1 MRTCLL
7 GALALMFIVPATAVA
22 TGMHEIPE
30 KPGEAGNTLLP
41 TNPDIHMGRLANG
54 LRYIIRE
61 NERPKNRGY
70 LRLVV
75 NAGSVIE
82 DADQL
87 GLAHFTEHMAFNGTD
102 DFSGN
107 EIVAFLERLGM
118 RFGPDINAYTSFDE
132 TVYYLEVPTDDPET
146 LESGF
151 RVLQQWASA
160 ISFEAEE
167 IDKERGVILEEW
179 RIGRGAQARMRDEQ
193 LPILFRGSRYA
204 DRLPI
209 GEPEIIRNFEYDTI
223 RRFYED
229 WYRPDLMAV
238 IAVGDFEREN
248 IRGLIHEYFGQM
260 PRPEDPRTR
269 VAYNI
274 PAHQGTRY
282 AIASDPEAQANTIS
296 MYTKRPSEDLNTI
309 GDYRQGVLE
318 SLFTIILNRRFG
330 EISQQPDSPFL
341 QAGAGEGRIVRPTS
355 VKILTA
361 VTEPGGFAEGLKAIV
376 RETIRVQRHG
386 FTQSELDR
394 VKQDL
399 LRSYEV
405 AFNERDS
412 TNSQSF
418 VEEYTRLFL
427 QSEASPGIEA
437 EYRLLQRLL
446 PDIDLEEVEELAF
459 EYLSEDNRVVMVNA
473 VESEDNPVPTEE
485 ELAQALDA
493 VEREV
498 VAPYE
503 DRVRDE
509 PLVADPPEPGEIRN
523 ERRLEEINATEWS
536 LSNGAT
542 VVVKETDFKE
552 DQVLLYG
559 FSPGGSSVVAA
570 EDYRDSQ
577 QATSI
582 IRNAG
587 VGNFSR
593 VELSKV
599 LSGKA
604 VSMSPFI
611 NETTEGVRGSG
622 SPTDL
627 TELFQLAHLY
637 ITEPREDRASYQ
649 SYMRRLENSLQ
660 NRREDPNQAF
670 FDELRATLG
679 NDHPRRQPLT
689 LEELDDI
696 DFESVYR
703 VYRDRFADAGEFTFV
718 VVGAASSEELRPL
731 VEQYLASLP
740 ASGRNESWQD
750 PGVTRPDG
758 VIQETVEA
766 GIESQSRTSIVFH
779 GPYDW
784 SVRENH
790 RMRTMAEVFQIR
802 LREVLR
808 EEQSGTYAVGAFP
821 TLGRYPREEWILQV
835 AYFSAPERA
844 YELADYVFQVAEEL
858 KNGDI
863 ASDYLTR
870 VTESQ
875 LQDYETSIETNS
887 FWRDAVRDLY
897 FHDLDTE
904 ELPNIPELAES
915 ITMEDVSAAAREYI
929 DEEQYVH
936 MTLFPEGWEDNQ

>member
-1 MRTCLL
+1 MPSIAKSPSPT
-7 GALALMFIVPATAVA
+7 AT
-22 TGMHEIPE
+22 P
-30 KPGEAGNTLLP
+30 
-41 TNPDIHMGRLANG
+41 
-54 LRYIIRE
+54 
-61 NERPKNRGY
+61 
-70 LRLVV
+70 
-75 NAGSVIE
+75 
-82 DADQL
+82 
-87 GLAHFTEHMAFNGTD
+87 
-102 DFSGN
+102 SGKT
-107 EIVAFLERLGM
+107 
-118 RFGPDINAYTSFDE
+118 TS
-132 TVYYLEVPTDDPET
+132 
-146 LESGF
+146 
-151 RVLQQWASA
+151 A
-160 ISFEAEE
+160 
-167 IDKERGVILEEW
+167 
-179 RIGRGAQARMRDEQ
+179 
-193 LPILFRGSRYA
+193 
-204 DRLPI
+204 
-209 GEPEIIRNFEYDTI
+209 
-223 RRFYED
+223 
-229 WYRPDLMAV
+229 
-238 IAVGDFEREN
+238 
-248 IRGLIHEYFGQM
+248 
-260 PRPEDPRTR
+260 
-269 VAYNI
+269 
-274 PAHQGTRY
+274 
-282 AIASDPEAQANTIS
+282 
-296 MYTKRPSEDLNTI
+296 RPS
-309 GDYRQGVLE
+309 
-318 SLFTIILNRRFG
+318 
-330 EISQQPDSPFL
+330 
-341 QAGAGEGRIVRPTS
+341 
-355 VKILTA
+355 
-361 VTEPGGFAEGLKAIV
+361 
-376 RETIRVQRHG
+376 
-386 FTQSELDR
+386 
-394 VKQDL
+394 
-399 LRSYEV
+399 
-405 AFNERDS
+405 
-412 TNSQSF
+412 
-418 VEEYTRLFL
+418 
-427 QSEASPGIEA
+427 
-437 EYRLLQRLL
+437 
-446 PDIDLEEVEELAF
+446 
-459 EYLSEDNRVVMVNA
+459 
-473 VESEDNPVPTEE
+473 
-485 ELAQALDA
+485 
-493 VEREV
+493 
-498 VAPYE
+498 
-503 DRVRDE
+503 
-509 PLVADPPEPGEIRN
+509 
-523 ERRLEEINATEWS
+523 
-536 LSNGAT
+536 
-542 VVVKETDFKE
+542 
-552 DQVLLYG
+552 
-559 FSPGGSSVVAA
+559 
-570 EDYRDSQ
+570 
-577 QATSI
+577 
-582 IRNAG
+582 
-587 VGNFSR
+587 
-593 VELSKV
+593 
-599 LSGKA
+599 
-604 VSMSPFI
+604 
-611 NETTEGVRGSG
+611 RGSG

-689 LEELDDI
+689 RDELDGI

-718 VVGAASSEELRPL
+718 VVGAASPEELRPL

-858 KNGDI
+858 KNGDL